1 MRKGDFFKPRR
12 TAMNA
17 QYLLTISLIATSLLA
32 IEPAS
37 AASAS
42 ASSYY
47 PSTGRTTTST
57 ANPDGSHTVTVT
69 DAKGNSSSTVRG
81 KRAPGIYVGD
91 GNGGYKRYDPPAKP
105 PAGPTGIS
113 VGDGNGGCKPY
124 NPPAKP
130 PAGPTGI
137 SVGDGNG
144 GWKPYNPPPKLP
156 ASASSFDPSTGRTT
170 TSTRNADGSHTV
182 TVR

>member
-1 MRKGDFFKPRR
+1 
-12 TAMNA
+12 MNA

-37 AASAS
+37 AAAAS
-42 ASSYY
+42 ASSYD

-69 DAKGNSSSTVRG
+69 DANGNSSSTVRG

-113 VGDGNGGCKPY
+113 VGDGNGG
-124 NPPAKP
+124 
-130 PAGPTGI
+130 
-137 SVGDGNG
+137 
-144 GWKPYNPPPKLP
+144 WKPYNPPPKLP
-156 ASASSFDPSTGRTT
+156 ASASSFDPETGRTT